1 MCGASAMAEL
11 MAEKIPTAQHYV
23 LPDKCSV
30 LGYNAAGL
38 IGAALRLPVS
48 VMTIRHAYDGS
59 GGVKAS
65 KVAAPYRF
73 ILAEERELTIELLA
87 IAWHEHAPTCCRW

>member
-1 MCGASAMAEL
+1 
-11 MAEKIPTAQHYV
+11 
-23 LPDKCSV
+23 
-30 LGYNAAGL
+30 
-38 IGAALRLPVS
+38 
-48 VMTIRHAYDGS
+48 MTIRHAYDGS